1 MKLENGHGE
10 HTGLLRDG
18 RIGGTAAVCDNDRI
32 LGASAGNG
40 AARRVPGLSA
50 ASGS

>member
-1 MKLENGHGE
+1 MKQENGHGE
-10 HTGLLRDG
+10 HTDFLRD
-18 RIGGTAAVCDNDRI
+18 RRNGGLAAVCDYDRV